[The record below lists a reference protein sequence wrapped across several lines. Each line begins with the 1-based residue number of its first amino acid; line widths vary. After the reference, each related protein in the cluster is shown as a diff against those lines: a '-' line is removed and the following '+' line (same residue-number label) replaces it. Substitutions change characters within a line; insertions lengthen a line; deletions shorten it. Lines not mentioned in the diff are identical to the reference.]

1 MRRQISI
8 ALASLFVAALV
19 APIAQAATR
28 RYRLPGVPRIRGREI
43 SVVLLYKNKQRHGSY
58 TPRQASY
65 DATVSALSCNPPVA
79 QPYANTGSYIRGTPD
94 YNLIKLR
101 KESFT
106 YSDTYSDD
114 TSAISATATGRVI
127 KKKPGVREQARV
139 DGSVSILDYT
149 FLDYNLL
156 YHGPYNC
163 TSGGPVPYSATP
175 CRWPD
180 RPSYIK
186 KSLPL
191 CLPP

>member
-1 MRRQISI
+1 M
-8 ALASLFVAALV
+8 
-19 APIAQAATR
+19 
-28 RYRLPGVPRIRGREI
+28 
-43 SVVLLYKNKQRHGSY
+43 
-58 TPRQASY
+58 
-65 DATVSALSCNPPVA
+65 A

-180 RPSYIK
+180 SPSYIK